1 MGLRNSIES
10 PRPDGERIRVRGS
23 RSRSVSAA
31 SGGAAAPPPHLP
43 AASRRAPP
51 SPDRGEGAKR
61 RDKAERDPI
70 GYLFGPDHEIRE
82 ERFGAAFGG
91 RLAVVDA
98 PCGSGVRRTLAAVSA
113 EGVVTQQSAMDLLR
127 PERLV
132 FAYERAMALAFAL
145 PREPRSALLL
155 GLGGG
160 AMLRFARA
168 WFPDCAL
175 TVVEFDPAVLD
186 LA

>member
-98 PCGSGVRRTLAAVSA
+98 PCGSGGPSCAAPAAGRCEELRTMSVPLYDRSHHEPCATSAVRPS
-113 EGVVTQQSAMDLLR
+113 G
-127 PERLV
+127 
-132 FAYERAMALAFAL
+132 
-145 PREPRSALLL
+145 
-155 GLGGG
+155 
-160 AMLRFARA
+160 
-168 WFPDCAL
+168 
-175 TVVEFDPAVLD
+175 
-186 LA
+186 